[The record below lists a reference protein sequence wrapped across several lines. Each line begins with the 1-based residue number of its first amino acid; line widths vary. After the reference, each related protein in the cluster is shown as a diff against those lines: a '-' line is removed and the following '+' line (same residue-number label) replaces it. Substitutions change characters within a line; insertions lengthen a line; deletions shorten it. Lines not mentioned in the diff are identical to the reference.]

1 MVGFLFQAIF
11 MVGYIFLSS
20 SQCGFDSTRSS
31 WAAFYF
37 RRSSRSAFYSCPLA
51 AISVI
56 ILAPYFLLL
65 NLLIASLPDSLL
77 SFTVWIGGVVVG
89 VVMWIVLGFR
99 VARQLI
105 KDAESHSAGKYSLI
119 GVQDAG
125 PCTIEELKA
134 LLVSGKVDRETL
146 CFRGGSPSLSV
157 FAWPVSLRQ
166 LIDG

>member
-1 MVGFLFQAIF
+1 MIEFCLAIWVAYHARTIGKNSVLWFLI
-11 MVGYIFLSS
+11 
-20 SQCGFDSTRSS
+20 
-31 WAAFYF
+31 AF
-37 RRSSRSAFYSCPLA
+37 AFLA